1 MRLSP
6 GASLTSSSLGAL
18 VAGLSLGWLGYTS
31 GHPAFAMLAEVL
43 EPVGALWLSTL
54 QATVLPIVIVH
65 MVAAVV
71 GVDDRARVGT
81 LGLRAVLLFIAM
93 LVGAGVFTVL
103 VAPVVIARFPI
114 DRAALASL
122 ESTLVIPE
130 AAREAAQQSGTA
142 LSLGDW
148 VSNLLPSNIFAA
160 AADGEILA
168 LLLFAA
174 LFGAAINQ
182 IPESQ
187 RRVVAATVHGLGS
200 ALLVLVKWVL
210 WFTPP
215 GVFAFAYLA
224 ALGVGGI
231 AAGMLG
237 AFALVTSILLV
248 LATLMLYPLTSLVA
262 RIPMRTFARACVPA
276 QLVAISTRSSIASLP
291 ALIAG
296 ARDTLRLPAVATAF
310 VLPLCSSLF
319 KPNRTVSS
327 TAKLLF
333 LAAVYG
339 VSLDVWTMVTFI
351 AIVTVLSFSGVG
363 VPGGGGAFRTL
374 PAYLAAGIPLEGLV
388 LVEAVDAIPDLF
400 KTTLNVTGH
409 MSVATMLSPSAD
421 AAIASEASQ
430 PAVDDALAE
439 LDAVAVVSA
448 GDSR

>member
-1 MRLSP
+1 MRLSQ
-6 GASLTSSSLGAL
+6 GASLTSWSLGSL
-18 VAGLSLGWLGYTS
+18 VAGLALGWLGYTV
-31 GHPAFAMLAEVL
+31 GHPAFGVLAAVL
-43 EPVGALWLSTL
+43 EPIGALWLSAL
-54 QATVLPIVIVH
+54 QATVLPMVIVH

-71 GVDDRARVGT
+71 GVDGRAGVGT
-81 LGLRAVLLFIAM
+81 LGLRAVLLFIA
-93 LVGAGVFTVL
+93 LLIGAGLFTVL
-103 VAPVVIARFPI
+103 VAPVAIGRFPI

-122 ESTLVIPE
+122 ESTLVIPT
-130 AAREAAQQSGTA
+130 AAREAAQQSSTV

-160 AADGEILA
+160 AAEGQILA
-168 LLLFAA
+168 LLLFSA

-248 LATLMLYPLTSLVA
+248 LATLLLYPLTTLVA
-262 RIPMRTFARACVPA
+262 GIPIRTFARACVPA

-291 ALIAG
+291 ALITG
-296 ARDTLRLPAVATAF
+296 ARNVLRLPPVATAF
-310 VLPLCSSLF
+310 LLPLCSSLF

-327 TAKLLF
+327 TAKLMF

-339 VSLDVWTMVTFI
+339 VSLDAWTLVTFI

-400 KTTLNVTGH
+400 KTALNVTGH
-409 MSVATMLSPSAD
+409 MSVATMLSPRAV
-421 AAIASEASQ
+421 AQIASVTHE
-430 PAVDDALAE
+430 PAVDEAPTEIDEAA
-439 LDAVAVVSA
+439 AVGA
-448 GDSR
+448 GDAR